1 MTIEE
6 IWQKYKNTSDIFYK
20 QELIEKYVPLV
31 RIVAGRMYNFY
42 GGNVEFDE
50 LLGFGI
56 FGLID
61 AIEKFEVKRDIKFET
76 YAQIRIRGSIIDSL
90 RKLDWV
96 PRSLRKKSKEYEA
109 VISKLE
115 NKLFKNVT
123 VDDIANELN
132 VSKEE
137 VQSTLAE
144 ISTFNIVSFEELISL
159 KGDYYSANQSQ
170 LTPEEKISKEEIK
183 KILKETIDSLP
194 EKEKM
199 IISMYYFDELTYKEI
214 GEVLDLSESR
224 ISQIH
229 SKAILKMKGSLNKIG
244 IDDLY

>member
-61 AIEKFEVKRDIKFET
+61 AIEKFEIKRDIKFET

-194 EKEKM
+194 EKEKI